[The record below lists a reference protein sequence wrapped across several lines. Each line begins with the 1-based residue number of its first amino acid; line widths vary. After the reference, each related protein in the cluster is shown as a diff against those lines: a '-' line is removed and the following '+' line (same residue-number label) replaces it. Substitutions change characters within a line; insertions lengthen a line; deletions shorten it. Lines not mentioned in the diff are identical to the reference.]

1 MPYEADYY
9 NNNTY
14 SLHECGARLAVSN
27 CISLAEI
34 KEKIDPRSRDLTNQ
48 HDVLFFRRQPS
59 ERSLASGKERNMP
72 MMVLLEFNLWKK
84 KQKKKG
90 KNRKKKKHEL
100 REIQKKSQ
108 TRF

>member
-84 KQKKKG
+84 KQKKK
-90 KNRKKKKHEL
+90 RKKKKHEL

>member
-1 MPYEADYY
+1 
-9 NNNTY
+9 
-14 SLHECGARLAVSN
+14 
-27 CISLAEI
+27 
-34 KEKIDPRSRDLTNQ
+34 
-48 HDVLFFRRQPS
+48 
-59 ERSLASGKERNMP
+59 MP

-90 KNRKKKKHEL
+90 KKRKKKKHEL